1 MHHGFGIHGFG
12 HWGSQ
17 HAMGLGFICGVNG
30 DPNAPQVWD
39 PSVWPLGTPMHHGF
53 GIHPVGHRGPQHT
66 MGLGS
71 IGVTIGDPNAPRGR
85 DPSVGS

>member
-1 MHHGFGIHGFG
+1 M
-12 HWGSQ
+12 GS
-17 HAMGLGFICGVNG
+17 GFICGVNG

-39 PSVWPLGTPMHHGF
+39 PSVWILGIPTHYGF
-53 GIHPVGHRGPQHT
+53 GIHLWGHWGTQHT

-71 IGVTIGDPNAPRGR
+71 IGLTIGDLNAPWGR